1 MKNPMRSRVNL
12 QYLPKYIDQLNV
24 WNQNQIL
31 FMIMNFY
38 DRNVNG
44 GGGDSS

>member
-1 MKNPMRSRVNL
+1 MENPMRSRVNL

-31 FMIMNFY
+31 FMDIRLHDN
-38 DRNVNG
+38 
-44 GGGDSS
+44 